1 MTWAATQIQP
11 KHNTNQNS
19 PHPLAPP
26 PAARKPTD
34 RPPPHRPPAARLITD
49 RATSNR
55 RRRRDPRR
63 HQALEVSRRRHAPFM
78 FLCVSRRRH
87 APFVF
92 LCVVCFCF
100 VGGLKAPTLNAC
112 GRPRSRIARSADAR
126 RHVAARAGRARPHRA
141 QPAEAT
147 SPRRGEAAAQA
158 AKRGK
163 RRGAGLPARHRGA
176 DTRRHTAARASR
188 APPPRAAG
196 RSGVAAA
203 GGGGGAGGLCRPERQ
218 HRGEAL
224 TCTPTAS
231 PAYSSTTTTGPR
243 RHYCPSS

>member
-1 MTWAATQIQP
+1 MPRNAAQCRTMPRTSMRCKCVDIVGGSLTWAATQIQP

-55 RRRRDPRR
+55 RRRTDPRR
-63 HQALEVSRRRHAPFM
+63 YQALQVSRRRHAP

-92 LCVVCFCF
+92 LSVVCFCF

-126 RHVAARAGRARPHRA
+126 RHVAARAGRAPPHRA
-141 QPAEAT
+141 QPAEAA

-158 AKRGK
+158 AE
-163 RRGAGLPARHRGA
+163 AGEATGCRPAR
-176 DTRRHTAARASR
+176 TT
-188 APPPRAAG
+188 PR
-196 RSGVAAA
+196 
-203 GGGGGAGGLCRPERQ
+203 C
-218 HRGEAL
+218 
-224 TCTPTAS
+224 
-231 PAYSSTTTTGPR
+231 
-243 RHYCPSS
+243 